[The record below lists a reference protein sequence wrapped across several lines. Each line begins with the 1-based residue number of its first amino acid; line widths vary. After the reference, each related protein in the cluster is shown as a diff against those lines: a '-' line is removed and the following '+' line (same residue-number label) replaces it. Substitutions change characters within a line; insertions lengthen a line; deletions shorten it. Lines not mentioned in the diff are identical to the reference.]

1 MREKMQEKE
10 RKIMEYIVMCIGE
23 FASQTKITQK
33 EAYLYLRDF
42 GGIAFLKECYEAE
55 HTLGLDNTIEV
66 VKEVCKNNGGK
77 IE

>member
-1 MREKMQEKE
+1 MQEKE

-42 GGIAFLKECYEAE
+42 GGIAFLKE
-55 HTLGLDNTIEV
+55 
-66 VKEVCKNNGGK
+66 
-77 IE
+77 